1 MVKQPAKPVA
11 SLASVATDTSTTTV
25 AAWAPFAYPSFAV
38 IWTASVISNIGTW
51 MYNAGSGWLMTSLDA
66 NPLIVSLVQVANS
79 LPLFLLAMPAGAL
92 ADIVN
97 RRWFLF
103 AGESATTL
111 FGFAIAI
118 LIALGLITP
127 VTLLI
132 FTFLIGVGV
141 AMTTPAWQAIVPT
154 LVPRSAL
161 APAIAANSV
170 GINVSRAIGPA
181 LGGLIIVGLGIAAP
195 FWLNAIT
202 NLATVAALLW
212 WRPPRS
218 VQSPLPA
225 EGFAAA
231 IATGFRHARHNPH
244 LRATLVRAVGFFVF
258 ASAYWALL
266 PLVARMQIKGG
277 PDIYGYLLGA
287 IGIGA
292 VSGAFALPW
301 LKTKLGP
308 DRLVAGGT
316 LGSALSLML
325 FGLVH
330 SFLLGLAASLI
341 AGISWIAVLASLN
354 VSAQFALPDWV
365 RGRGLA
371 MLVTVYFGALTAGSL
386 LWGTCANFLGLPLT
400 LCISAVGALIIIPMT
415 WHAKLQ
421 TGVGLDLTPSLH
433 WPAPIPSSEL
443 AYDRGPVLVIVEYHV
458 EQPYQD
464 EFLQAMERLSHGRRR
479 DGAYSWHVFED
490 ITKTGRFLETF
501 LVESWAEH
509 LRQHQRV
516 TNADRVLQEVINHY
530 LVGGSPKVTH
540 YMAVQASRQK
550 HK

>member
-1 MVKQPAKPVA
+1 MITKPANTGSDPPANTA
-11 SLASVATDTSTTTV
+11 ST
-25 AAWAPFAYPSFAV
+25 AWAPFGYAPFAV
-38 IWTASVISNIGTW
+38 IWTASVIANIGTW
-51 MYNAGSGWLMTSLDA
+51 MYNASSGWLMTSLDA

-79 LPLFLLAMPAGAL
+79 LPLVLLALPAGAL

-103 AGESATTL
+103 AGESATTVIG
-111 FGFAIAI
+111 FGIAV
-118 LIALGLITP
+118 LVALGLVTP
-127 VTLLI
+127 ATLLI
-132 FTFLIGVGV
+132 FTFLLGIGV
-141 AMTTPAWQAIVPT
+141 ALTTPAWQAIVPV
-154 LVPRSAL
+154 LVPKHVL
-161 APAIAANSV
+161 APAVAANSV
-170 GINVSRAIGPA
+170 GINVSRTVGPA
-181 LGGLIIVGLGIAAP
+181 LGGLIIAGVGIAAP

-202 NLATVAALLW
+202 NLATVGALLW
-212 WRPPRS
+212 WRPPQKA
-218 VQSPLPA
+218 QSRLPA

-231 IATGFRHARHNPH
+231 IATGFRHSRYNPH

-266 PLVARMQIKGG
+266 PLVARVQIKGG
-277 PDIYGYLLGA
+277 PDIYGFLLAA

-301 LKTKLGP
+301 LKSKLGP

-316 LGSALSLML
+316 LGSALALML
-325 FGLVH
+325 FGLAH

-371 MLVTVYFGALTAGSL
+371 MLVTVYFGALTAGSV
-386 LWGTCANFLGLPLT
+386 LWGVCANLLGLPLT
-400 LCISAVGALIIIPMT
+400 LYISAAGALIIIPLT
-415 WHAKLQ
+415 WRAKLQ
-421 TGVGLDLTPSLH
+421 TGAGLDLTPSMH
-433 WPAPIPSSEL
+433 WPAPIPSGEL
-443 AYDRGPVLVIVEYHV
+443 AYDRGPVLVIVEYRV
-458 EQPYQD
+458 EQPNQND
-464 EFLQAMERLSHGRRR
+464 FLQAMERLSHERRR
-479 DGAYSWHVFED
+479 DGAYSWYVFED
-490 ITKTGRFLETF
+490 ISKAGRFLETF

-516 TNADRVLQEVINHY
+516 TNADRVLQQVINRY

-540 YMAVQASRQK
+540 YIAAQADRQQ
-550 HK
+550 HE